1 MDIMQE
7 LLRQRALLQQM
18 QELNEAMIKR
28 CCEGNDLSA
37 ECVQQIVK
45 RPVEQ
50 IHSLC
55 ESPSF
60 FRGKQVAAVIFPD
73 DKRIEVPTW
82 RALVET
88 VLADCNSDAERHVK
102 LMNLRGHIPGRK
114 RHLLS
119 ATPDGMRSALEI
131 DENLYLETHYDTET
145 LLKVMLNRILD
156 PIGYDYSGI
165 RVVLRRAQT
174 L

>member
-1 MDIMQE
+1 MPTLQD

-18 QELNEAMIKR
+18 QEINEAMIR
-28 CCEGNDLSA
+28 SCCEGSDLPA
-37 ECVQQIVK
+37 EYVQQISR
-45 RPVEQ
+45 RPVEE

-60 FRGKQVAAVIFPD
+60 FRGKQVMAIIFANNT
-73 DKRIEVPTW
+73 RIEVPTW

-102 LMNLRGHIPGRK
+102 LMNMRGHIPGR
-114 RHLLS
+114 RRQLLS
-119 ATPDGMRSALEI
+119 HTAEGMRSALEI

-145 LLKVMLNRILD
+145 LLKIMLNRILD

-165 RVVLRRAQT
+165 RVVLRGA
-174 L
+174 